1 MTEALSSLFSS
12 AMQLSDDSR
21 LELVELLSPTIQSEP
36 SLEAEQLIEVGRRID
51 EVRSGRV
58 LTVSGEEVFRQIEQ
72 SLAAKRRA

>member
-21 LELVELLSPTIQSEP
+21 LELVELLIPTIQSEP

-58 LTVSGEEVFRQIEQ
+58 QTVSGEDVFRQIEQ

>member
-21 LELVELLSPTIQSEP
+21 LELVELLIPTIQSEP